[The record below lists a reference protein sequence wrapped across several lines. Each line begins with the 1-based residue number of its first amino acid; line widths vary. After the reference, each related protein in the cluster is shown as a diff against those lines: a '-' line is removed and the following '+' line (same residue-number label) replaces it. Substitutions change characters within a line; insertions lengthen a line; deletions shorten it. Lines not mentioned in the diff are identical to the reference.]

1 MKFCANCGVHVT
13 GQGKLCPLCQ
23 TPLTGEAGD
32 SRETFPTIPTM
43 FRRYHFFFRLLIF
56 CSVAAAVVSVIL
68 NLALRSEVW
77 WSLFVLGGI
86 GCFWLGT
93 AIAVS
98 KRRNIPK
105 NILYQVVFLS
115 VCAVLWDVS
124 THWHKWSINYV
135 IPIACTLAMLS
146 LGTIAKVMRLPE
158 RDYIVY
164 LLIDCFFGIVPLVFY
179 LLGMLDVALPSLICV
194 GVSILS
200 LTALIVF
207 EGEHM
212 KNELNRRLH
221 L

>member
-1 MKFCANCGVHVT
+1 M
-13 GQGKLCPLCQ
+13 P
-23 TPLTGEAGD
+23 
-32 SRETFPTIPTM
+32 
-43 FRRYHFFFRLLIF
+43 RRYHFFFRLLIF

-77 WSLFVLGGI
+77 WSLFVVGGI

-146 LGTIAKVMRLPE
+146 LGTIAKVMRLP
-158 RDYIVY
+158 RACGHCCGAF
-164 LLIDCFFGIVPLVFY
+164 LLIGDK
-179 LLGMLDVALPSLICV
+179 
-194 GVSILS
+194 
-200 LTALIVF
+200 F
-207 EGEHM
+207 E
-212 KNELNRRLH
+212 RLFKDRNF
-221 L
+221 

>member
-1 MKFCANCGVHVT
+1 MRYCVNCGVHVA
-13 GQGKLCPLCQ
+13 GSSELCPLCQ
-23 TPLTGEAGD
+23 APLTGEAGG
-32 SRETFPTIPTM
+32 SRDVFPVIPTIL
-43 FRRYHFFFRLLIF
+43 RRYHLFFRLLIF
-56 CSVAAAVVSVIL
+56 CSVAVAVVSVIL
-68 NLALRSEVW
+68 NLILPGGIW
-77 WSLFVLGGI
+77 WSLFVIAGI
-86 GCFWLGT
+86 ACFWLGT
-93 AIAVS
+93 AIAMA

-105 NILYQVVFLS
+105 TILYQVVFLS

-124 THWHKWSINYV
+124 THWHKWSINYF

-164 LLIDCFFGIVPLVFY
+164 LLIDCLFGVAPLIFY

-200 LTALIVF
+200 FTALIVF